1 MCFKIIAVVVVM
13 TMQLHCTE
21 RRRKS
26 TELVAFIAPKIK
38 AEKIEKNVRE
48 LFDVE
53 VELDGAGLN
62 MLLDR
67 WLTVRS
73 TGSGCCLRHWSE
85 NTGESS
91 VPKIKITELPTV
103 MTFKDLFYSEQLQA
117 NLVAEI
123 SAQTKDK
130 HVTLSE
136 TDGIPISIVAAAGG
150 IKTDF
155 KVSDKKD
162 SITMHVTGAKPNT
175 TYDVTVALSLEE
187 VNKQV
192 TTDQD
197 GQAQLFLKKV
207 NKSENRKVT
216 TNQGGQGQLVLAEK
230 IDPDN
235 TCAIYLKSR
244 ISTDER
250 GEVPTGGN
258 IYLPCLE
265 GEGGKVTVNAQGNVR
280 FSLSSTE
287 NKKLMASNN
296 KVYIEFSYLEYEKYG
311 DSSTCG
317 GFRTYSTANNFDIG
331 TIENYR
337 QDACYYVKVNV
348 YDNSAT
354 ASACANLDG
363 GSYRP
368 GTSLLNDIIEPPE
381 LTITRKVGNC

>member
-1 MCFKIIAVVVVM
+1 MYLKTIVVAVIL
-13 TMQLHCTE
+13 TMQLNCK
-21 RRRKS
+21 RS
-26 TELVAFIAPKIK
+26 GVPQPTELVAFIAPKIK
-38 AEKIEKNVRE
+38 DEKIEKNVRE
-48 LFDVE
+48 LFDIE
-53 VELDGAGLN
+53 VELAGAGLN
-62 MLLDR
+62 MFSDR

-73 TGSGCCLRHWSE
+73 TGSDCCLERWSE
-85 NTGESS
+85 NTGENSI
-91 VPKIKITELPTV
+91 PKIKITELPTT
-103 MTFKDLFYSEQLQA
+103 MTFTDLFYSEQLQA

-123 SAQTKDK
+123 SSQTNDK

-136 TDGIPISIVAAAGG
+136 SDSVPISIVASAGG

-162 SITMHVTGAKPNT
+162 SVTMHVVGAKSNT
-175 TYDVTVALSLEE
+175 TYDVTVALSLEGYGRE
-187 VNKQV
+187 KEISKHENSKV
-192 TTDQD
+192 TTNKD
-197 GQAQLFLKKV
+197 GQAQL
-207 NKSENRKVT
+207 
-216 TNQGGQGQLVLAEK
+216 VLADK

-235 TCAIYLKSR
+235 NCRIYLKSKFR
-244 ISTDER
+244 ADDH
-250 GEVPTGGN
+250 GEVPAGGGVS
-258 IYLPCLE
+258 LPCLIGKG
-265 GEGGKVTVNAQGNVR
+265 GEVTVNAQGNVR

-287 NKKLMASNN
+287 NKKLMASND

-317 GFRTYSTANNFDIG
+317 GFKTYPTADNFDIG

-363 GSYRP
+363 GSYST
-368 GTSLLNDIIEPPE
+368 GTTLLNDIIEPPE